1 VALTRLSLKQ
11 LERLVNIARAVPLA
25 RPTQPAK
32 SRPTRQRRLNLAQKT
47 AVRRAYKAGM
57 SMAAL
62 SRKYGVRKD
71 TISKIIR
78 DGGVAVR
85 PQREFSAEQIAE
97 AAELYRQG
105 WSLAR
110 LGERYGFD
118 PQTIRT
124 HLVRAG
130 VVMRGAHD
138 WRGSR

>member
-1 VALTRLSLKQ
+1 
-11 LERLVNIARAVPLA
+11 
-25 RPTQPAK
+25 
-32 SRPTRQRRLNLAQKT
+32 
-47 AVRRAYKAGM
+47 M